1 MISKLHQLNLHDKIK
16 YIYATVIKFM
26 ILSGIVSI
34 IGLSLLDIRFNSYVK
49 GAQKANNAAK
59 ESIIDISSA
68 ARNIR
73 EMALNDDSSTYENYK
88 NNVKTVLTDSQ
99 TQLDII
105 KNTNIIDDDLY
116 NQYVKAL
123 NEWGN
128 IGYDI
133 INQIEKGDLASAKNK
148 IHTVCTPAL
157 NNLMSIADK
166 MEDETNKEADQA
178 ILLSNVV
185 AVIGGVAIVLFIVIA
200 SLISKKIGAKITEMI
215 IEPLRDIDNVAKDLA
230 NGNLHSELTYHSDH
244 SDDELGT
251 LAHSLR
257 KSIRTLSSYVDDIK
271 RSMQEFSHG
280 NFDVKPEVEWKGD
293 FEEILHAFMSFEA
306 SMADIVKNLQRVA
319 DQVAEGSEQI
329 AASSTELAE
338 GATNQAASVEELTAS
353 LASVSE
359 RVAQNSQNARAI
371 SGRVDE
377 LGTQLYESNGKMSE
391 MVTSMSEIEK
401 ASKEISKIIETINQ
415 IASQTNLLALNAS
428 IEAARAGDA
437 GKGFAVV
444 ADQVSALAAQSA
456 EAAKESASL
465 IDTSVAAVE
474 KGMVIA
480 NDTASQLGAVVDN
493 SRHIVDEVNNIADVL
508 NTQTEAIKQVD
519 DGVEAI
525 NDVVQTNSATSQ
537 ECAAASQDMSTQAD
551 TLRGLIAT
559 LKIAHFKK
567 NNNK

>member
-49 GAQKANNAAK
+49 GAQKANNATK

-123 NEWGN
+123 NEWGS

-166 MEDETNKEADQA
+166 MEDETNKEAEQA
-178 ILLSNVV
+178 ILSSNVV

-215 IEPLRDIDNVAKDLA
+215 IEPLREIDNVAKDLA
-230 NGNLHSELTYHSDH
+230 SGNLHSELTYHSD
-244 SDDELGT
+244 DELGA

-293 FEEILHAFMSFEA
+293 FEEILQAFMSFEA
-306 SMADIVKNLQRVA
+306 SMADLVKHLQRVA

-329 AASSTELAE
+329 ASSSTELAE

-359 RVAQNSQNARAI
+359 RVAQNSQNAREI
-371 SGRVDE
+371 SGKVNE
-377 LGTQLYESNGKMSE
+377 LGTQLNESNGKMGE
-391 MVTSMSEIEK
+391 MVTSMGEIEK

-480 NDTASQLGAVVDN
+480 NDTASQLGVVVDN

-508 NTQTEAIKQVD
+508 NTQTETIKQVD
-519 DGVEAI
+519 DGIEDI

-567 NNNK
+567 K

>member
-230 NGNLHSELTYHSDH
+230 NGNLHSELTYHSD
-244 SDDELGT
+244 DELGT

-293 FEEILHAFMSFEA
+293 FEEILPAFMSFEA
-306 SMADIVKNLQRVA
+306 SMADLVKHLQRVA

-329 AASSTELAE
+329 ASSSTELAE

-359 RVAQNSQNARAI
+359 RVAQNSQNAREI
-371 SGRVDE
+371 SGKVNE
-377 LGTQLYESNGKMSE
+377 LGTQLDESNGKMGE
-391 MVTSMSEIEK
+391 MVTSMGEIEK

-480 NDTASQLGAVVDN
+480 NDTASQLGVVVDN

-508 NTQTEAIKQVD
+508 NTQTETIKQVD
-519 DGVEAI
+519 DGIEDI

>member
-123 NEWGN
+123 NEWGS

-166 MEDETNKEADQA
+166 MEDETNKEAEQA
-178 ILLSNVV
+178 ILSSNVV

-200 SLISKKIGAKITEMI
+200 SLISKKICAKITEMI

-230 NGNLHSELTYHSDH
+230 SGNLHSELTYHSD
-244 SDDELGT
+244 DELGA

-293 FEEILHAFMSFEA
+293 FEEILQAFMSFEA
-306 SMADIVKNLQRVA
+306 SMADLVKHLQRVA

-329 AASSTELAE
+329 ASSSTELAE

-359 RVAQNSQNARAI
+359 SVAQNSQNAREI
-371 SGRVDE
+371 SGKVNE
-377 LGTQLYESNGKMSE
+377 LGTQLDESNGKMGE

-480 NDTASQLGAVVDN
+480 NDTASQLGVVVDN

-508 NTQTEAIKQVD
+508 NTQTETIKQVD
-519 DGVEAI
+519 DGIEDI

-567 NNNK
+567 K

>member
-230 NGNLHSELTYHSDH
+230 SGNLHSELTYH

-293 FEEILHAFMSFEA
+293 FEEILQAFMSFEA
-306 SMADIVKNLQRVA
+306 SMADLVKHLQRVA

-329 AASSTELAE
+329 ASSSTELAE

-359 RVAQNSQNARAI
+359 RVAQNSQNAREI
-371 SGRVDE
+371 SGKVNE
-377 LGTQLYESNGKMSE
+377 LGTQLDESNGKMGE
-391 MVTSMSEIEK
+391 MVTSMGEIEK

-480 NDTASQLGAVVDN
+480 NDTASQLGVVVDN

-508 NTQTEAIKQVD
+508 NTQTETIKQVD
-519 DGVEAI
+519 DGIEDI

>member
-34 IGLSLLDIRFNSYVK
+34 IGLSLLDIGFNSYVK

-123 NEWGN
+123 NEWGS

-166 MEDETNKEADQA
+166 MEDETNKEANQA
-178 ILLSNVV
+178 ILSSNVV

-215 IEPLRDIDNVAKDLA
+215 IEPLREIDNVAKDLA
-230 NGNLHSELTYHSDH
+230 SGNLHSELTYHSD
-244 SDDELGT
+244 DELGA

-293 FEEILHAFMSFEA
+293 FEEILQAFMSFEA
-306 SMADIVKNLQRVA
+306 SMADLVKHLQRVA

-329 AASSTELAE
+329 ASSSTELAE

-359 RVAQNSQNARAI
+359 SVAQNSQNARAI
-371 SGRVDE
+371 SGKVNE
-377 LGTQLYESNGKMSE
+377 LGTQLDESNGKMGE

-480 NDTASQLGAVVDN
+480 NDTASQLGVVVDN

-508 NTQTEAIKQVD
+508 NTQTETIKQVD
-519 DGVEAI
+519 DGIEDI

>member
-123 NEWGN
+123 NEWGS

-178 ILLSNVV
+178 ILSSNVV

-215 IEPLRDIDNVAKDLA
+215 IEPLREIDNVAKDLA
-230 NGNLHSELTYHSDH
+230 SGNLHSELTYHSD
-244 SDDELGT
+244 DELGA

-293 FEEILHAFMSFEA
+293 FEEILDAFMSFEA
-306 SMADIVKNLQRVA
+306 SMADLVKHLQRVA

-329 AASSTELAE
+329 ASSSTELAE

-359 RVAQNSQNARAI
+359 SVAQNSQNARAI
-371 SGRVDE
+371 SGKVNE
-377 LGTQLYESNGKMSE
+377 LGTQLDESNGKMGE

-480 NDTASQLGAVVDN
+480 NDTASQLGVVVDN

-508 NTQTEAIKQVD
+508 NTQTETIKQVD
-519 DGVEAI
+519 DGIEDI

-567 NNNK
+567 K

>member
-230 NGNLHSELTYHSDH
+230 SGNLHSELTYHSD
-244 SDDELGT
+244 DELGA

-293 FEEILHAFMSFEA
+293 FEEILQAFMSFEA
-306 SMADIVKNLQRVA
+306 SMADLVKHLQRVA

-329 AASSTELAE
+329 ASSSTELAE

-353 LASVSE
+353 LANVSE
-359 RVAQNSQNARAI
+359 RVAQNSQNARTI
-371 SGRVDE
+371 SGKVDE

-519 DGVEAI
+519 EGVEAI

>member
-16 YIYATVIKFM
+16 YIYVTVIKFM

-215 IEPLRDIDNVAKDLA
+215 IEPIRDIDNVAKDLA
-230 NGNLHSELTYHSDH
+230 NGNLHSELTYH

-293 FEEILHAFMSFEA
+293 FEEILQAFMSFEA
-306 SMADIVKNLQRVA
+306 SMADLVKHLQRVA

-329 AASSTELAE
+329 ASSSTELAE

-353 LASVSE
+353 LANVSE
-359 RVAQNSQNARAI
+359 RVAQNSQNARTI
-371 SGRVDE
+371 SGKVDE

-391 MVTSMSEIEK
+391 MVISMSEIEK

-519 DGVEAI
+519 EGVEAI

-567 NNNK
+567 K

>member
-88 NNVKTVLTDSQ
+88 NNVKTVFTDSQ

-230 NGNLHSELTYHSDH
+230 SGNLHSELTYH

-293 FEEILHAFMSFEA
+293 FEEILQAFMSFEA
-306 SMADIVKNLQRVA
+306 SMADLVKHLQRVA

-329 AASSTELAE
+329 ASSSTELAE

-359 RVAQNSQNARAI
+359 SVAQNSQNAREI
-371 SGRVDE
+371 SGKVNE
-377 LGTQLYESNGKMSE
+377 LGTQLDESNGKMGE
-391 MVTSMSEIEK
+391 MVTSMGEIEK

-480 NDTASQLGAVVDN
+480 NDTASQLGVVVDN

-508 NTQTEAIKQVD
+508 NTQTETIKQVD
-519 DGVEAI
+519 DGIEDI

-567 NNNK
+567 K

>member
-185 AVIGGVAIVLFIVIA
+185 AVIGGMAIVLFIVIA

-215 IEPLRDIDNVAKDLA
+215 IDPIRDIDNVAKDLA
-230 NGNLHSELTYHSDH
+230 NGNLHSELTYH

-293 FEEILHAFMSFEA
+293 FEEILQAFMSFEA
-306 SMADIVKNLQRVA
+306 SMADLVKHLQRVA

-329 AASSTELAE
+329 ASSSTELAE

-359 RVAQNSQNARAI
+359 RVAQNSQNAREI
-371 SGRVDE
+371 SGKVNE
-377 LGTQLYESNGKMSE
+377 LGTQLDESNGKMGE
-391 MVTSMSEIEK
+391 MVTSMGEIEK

-480 NDTASQLGAVVDN
+480 NDTASQLGVVVDN

-508 NTQTEAIKQVD
+508 NTQTETIKQVD
-519 DGVEAI
+519 DGIEDI

>member
-123 NEWGN
+123 NEWGD

-230 NGNLHSELTYHSDH
+230 SGNLHSELTYH

-293 FEEILHAFMSFEA
+293 FEEILQAFMSFEA
-306 SMADIVKNLQRVA
+306 SMADLVKHLQRVA

-329 AASSTELAE
+329 ASSSTELAE

-359 RVAQNSQNARAI
+359 SVAQNSQNAREI
-371 SGRVDE
+371 SGKVNE
-377 LGTQLYESNGKMSE
+377 LGTQLDESNGKMGE
-391 MVTSMSEIEK
+391 MVTSMGEIEK

-480 NDTASQLGAVVDN
+480 NDTASQLGVVVDN

-508 NTQTEAIKQVD
+508 NTQTETIKQVD
-519 DGVEAI
+519 DGIEDI

-567 NNNK
+567 K

>member
-49 GAQKANNAAK
+49 GAQKANDAAK

-88 NNVKTVLTDSQ
+88 NNVKAVLTDSQ

-166 MEDETNKEADQA
+166 MEDETNKEANQA

-215 IEPLRDIDNVAKDLA
+215 IEPLREIDNVAKDLA
-230 NGNLHSELTYHSDH
+230 SGNLHSELTYHSDG
-244 SDDELGT
+244 ELGA

-293 FEEILHAFMSFEA
+293 FEEILDAFMSFEA
-306 SMADIVKNLQRVA
+306 SMADLVKHLQRVA

-329 AASSTELAE
+329 ASSSTELAE

-359 RVAQNSQNARAI
+359 SVAQNSQNAREI
-371 SGRVDE
+371 SGKVNE
-377 LGTQLYESNGKMSE
+377 LGTQLDESNGKMGE

-480 NDTASQLGAVVDN
+480 NDTASQLGVVVDN

-508 NTQTEAIKQVD
+508 NTQTETIKQVD
-519 DGVEAI
+519 DGIEDI

-567 NNNK
+567 K

>member
-99 TQLDII
+99 TQLDIR

-166 MEDETNKEADQA
+166 MEDETNKEANQA
-178 ILLSNVV
+178 ILSSNVV

-215 IEPLRDIDNVAKDLA
+215 IEPLREIDNVAKDLA
-230 NGNLHSELTYHSDH
+230 SGNLHSELTYHSD
-244 SDDELGT
+244 DELGA

-293 FEEILHAFMSFEA
+293 FEEILQAFMSFEA
-306 SMADIVKNLQRVA
+306 SMADLVKHLQRVA

-329 AASSTELAE
+329 ASSSTELAE

-359 RVAQNSQNARAI
+359 SVAQNSQNAREI
-371 SGRVDE
+371 SGKVNE
-377 LGTQLYESNGKMSE
+377 LGTQLDESNGKMGE

-480 NDTASQLGAVVDN
+480 NDTASQLGVVVDN

-508 NTQTEAIKQVD
+508 NTQTETIKQVD
-519 DGVEAI
+519 DGIEDI

-567 NNNK
+567 K

>member
-215 IEPLRDIDNVAKDLA
+215 IEPLRDMDNVAKDLA
-230 NGNLHSELTYHSDH
+230 NGNLHSELTYH

-293 FEEILHAFMSFEA
+293 FEEILQAFMSFEA
-306 SMADIVKNLQRVA
+306 SMADLVKHLQRVA

-329 AASSTELAE
+329 ASSSTELAE

-353 LASVSE
+353 LANVSE
-359 RVAQNSQNARAI
+359 RVAQNSQNARTI
-371 SGRVDE
+371 SGKVDE

-391 MVTSMSEIEK
+391 MVISMSEIEK

-519 DGVEAI
+519 EGVEAI

>member
-16 YIYATVIKFM
+16 YIYTTVIKFM

-230 NGNLHSELTYHSDH
+230 SGNLHSELTYH

-293 FEEILHAFMSFEA
+293 FEEILQAFMSFEA
-306 SMADIVKNLQRVA
+306 SMADLVKHLQRVA

-329 AASSTELAE
+329 ASSSTELAE

-359 RVAQNSQNARAI
+359 SVAQNSQNAREI
-371 SGRVDE
+371 SGKVNE
-377 LGTQLYESNGKMSE
+377 LGTQLDESNGKMGE
-391 MVTSMSEIEK
+391 MVTSMGEIEK

-480 NDTASQLGAVVDN
+480 NDTASQLGVVVDN

-508 NTQTEAIKQVD
+508 NTQTETIKQVD
-519 DGVEAI
+519 DGIEDI

>member
-49 GAQKANNAAK
+49 GAQKANDAAK

-230 NGNLHSELTYHSDH
+230 SGNLHSEITYH

-293 FEEILHAFMSFEA
+293 FEEILQAFMSFEA
-306 SMADIVKNLQRVA
+306 SMADLVKHLQRVA

-329 AASSTELAE
+329 ASSSTELAE

-359 RVAQNSQNARAI
+359 SVAQNSQNAREI
-371 SGRVDE
+371 SGKVNE
-377 LGTQLYESNGKMSE
+377 LGTQLDESNGKMGE
-391 MVTSMSEIEK
+391 MVTSMGEIEK

-480 NDTASQLGAVVDN
+480 NDTASQLGVVVDN

-508 NTQTEAIKQVD
+508 NTQTETIKQVD
-519 DGVEAI
+519 DGIEDI

>member
-49 GAQKANNAAK
+49 GAQKANDAAK

-88 NNVKTVLTDSQ
+88 NNVKAVLTDSQ

-123 NEWGN
+123 NEWGS

-166 MEDETNKEADQA
+166 MEDETNKEANQA
-178 ILLSNVV
+178 ILSSNVV

-215 IEPLRDIDNVAKDLA
+215 IEPLREIDNVAKDLA
-230 NGNLHSELTYHSDH
+230 SGNLHSELTYHSD
-244 SDDELGT
+244 DELGA
-251 LAHSLR
+251 LANSLR

-293 FEEILHAFMSFEA
+293 FEEILDAFMSFEA
-306 SMADIVKNLQRVA
+306 SMADLVKHLQRVA

-329 AASSTELAE
+329 ASSSTELAE

-359 RVAQNSQNARAI
+359 SVAQNSQNAREI
-371 SGRVDE
+371 SGKVNE
-377 LGTQLYESNGKMSE
+377 LGTQLDESNGKMGE

-480 NDTASQLGAVVDN
+480 NDTASQLGVVVDN

-508 NTQTEAIKQVD
+508 NTQTETIKQVD
-519 DGVEAI
+519 DGIEDI

-567 NNNK
+567 K

>member
-123 NEWGN
+123 NEWGS

-166 MEDETNKEADQA
+166 MEDEINKEANQA
-178 ILLSNVV
+178 ILSSNVV

-215 IEPLRDIDNVAKDLA
+215 IEPLREIDNVAKDLA
-230 NGNLHSELTYHSDH
+230 SGNLHSELTYHSD
-244 SDDELGT
+244 DELGA

-293 FEEILHAFMSFEA
+293 FEEILDAFMSFEA
-306 SMADIVKNLQRVA
+306 SMADLVKHLQRVA

-329 AASSTELAE
+329 ASSSTELAE

-359 RVAQNSQNARAI
+359 SVAQNSQNARAI
-371 SGRVDE
+371 SGKVNE
-377 LGTQLYESNGKMSE
+377 LGTQLDESNGKMGE

-480 NDTASQLGAVVDN
+480 NDTASQLGVVVDN

-508 NTQTEAIKQVD
+508 NTQTETIKQVD
-519 DGVEAI
+519 DGIEDI

-567 NNNK
+567 K

>member
-99 TQLDII
+99 TQIDII

-230 NGNLHSELTYHSDH
+230 SGNLHSELTYH

-293 FEEILHAFMSFEA
+293 FEEILQAFMSFEA
-306 SMADIVKNLQRVA
+306 SMADLVKHLQRVA

-329 AASSTELAE
+329 ASSSTELAE

-359 RVAQNSQNARAI
+359 SVAQNSQNAREI
-371 SGRVDE
+371 SGKVNE
-377 LGTQLYESNGKMSE
+377 LGTQLDESNGKMGE
-391 MVTSMSEIEK
+391 MVTSMGEIEK

-480 NDTASQLGAVVDN
+480 NDTASQLGVVVDN

-508 NTQTEAIKQVD
+508 NTQTETIKQVD
-519 DGVEAI
+519 DGIEDI

-567 NNNK
+567 K

>member
-88 NNVKTVLTDSQ
+88 NNVKAVLTDSQ

-123 NEWGN
+123 NEWGS

-230 NGNLHSELTYHSDH
+230 SGNLHSELTYH

-271 RSMQEFSHG
+271 RSTQEFSHG

-293 FEEILHAFMSFEA
+293 FEEILQAFMSFEA
-306 SMADIVKNLQRVA
+306 SMADLVKHLQRVA

-329 AASSTELAE
+329 ASSSTELAE

-359 RVAQNSQNARAI
+359 SVAQNSQNAREI
-371 SGRVDE
+371 SGKVNE
-377 LGTQLYESNGKMSE
+377 LGTQLDESNGKMGE
-391 MVTSMSEIEK
+391 MVTSMGEIEK

-480 NDTASQLGAVVDN
+480 NDTASQLGVVVDN

-508 NTQTEAIKQVD
+508 NTQTETIKQVD
-519 DGVEAI
+519 DGIEDI

>member
-230 NGNLHSELTYHSDH
+230 SGNLHSELTYH

-293 FEEILHAFMSFEA
+293 FEEILQAFMSFEA
-306 SMADIVKNLQRVA
+306 SMADLVKHLQRVA

-329 AASSTELAE
+329 ASSSTELAE

-359 RVAQNSQNARAI
+359 SVAQNSQNEREI
-371 SGRVDE
+371 SGKVNE
-377 LGTQLYESNGKMSE
+377 LGTQLDESNGKMGE
-391 MVTSMSEIEK
+391 MVTSMGEIEK

-480 NDTASQLGAVVDN
+480 NDTASQLGVVVDN

-508 NTQTEAIKQVD
+508 NTQTETIKQVD
-519 DGVEAI
+519 DGIEDI

>member
-166 MEDETNKEADQA
+166 MENETNKEADQA

-215 IEPLRDIDNVAKDLA
+215 IEPIRDIDNVAKDLA
-230 NGNLHSELTYHSDH
+230 NGNLHSELTYH

-280 NFDVKPEVEWKGD
+280 NFDIKPEVEWKGD
-293 FEEILHAFMSFEA
+293 FEEILQAFMSFEA
-306 SMADIVKNLQRVA
+306 SMADLVKHLQRVA

-329 AASSTELAE
+329 ASSSTELAE

-353 LASVSE
+353 LANVSE
-359 RVAQNSQNARAI
+359 RVAQNSQNARTI
-371 SGRVDE
+371 SGKVDE

-519 DGVEAI
+519 EGVEAI

>member
-49 GAQKANNAAK
+49 GAQKANDAAK

-88 NNVKTVLTDSQ
+88 NNVKAVLTDSQ

-123 NEWGN
+123 NEWGS

-166 MEDETNKEADQA
+166 MEDETNKEANQA
-178 ILLSNVV
+178 ILSSNVV

-215 IEPLRDIDNVAKDLA
+215 IEPLREIDNVAKDLA
-230 NGNLHSELTYHSDH
+230 SGNLHSELTYHSD
-244 SDDELGT
+244 DELGA

-293 FEEILHAFMSFEA
+293 FEEILDAFMSFEA
-306 SMADIVKNLQRVA
+306 SMADLVKHLQRVA

-329 AASSTELAE
+329 ASSSTELAE

-359 RVAQNSQNARAI
+359 SVAQNSQNAREI
-371 SGRVDE
+371 SGKVNE
-377 LGTQLYESNGKMSE
+377 LGTQLDESNGKMGE

-480 NDTASQLGAVVDN
+480 NDTASQLGVVVDN

-508 NTQTEAIKQVD
+508 NTQTETIKQVD
-519 DGVEAI
+519 DGIEDI

-567 NNNK
+567 K

>member
-49 GAQKANNAAK
+49 GAQKANDAAK

-88 NNVKTVLTDSQ
+88 NNVKAVLTDSQ

-123 NEWGN
+123 NEWGS

-166 MEDETNKEADQA
+166 MEDETNKEAEQA
-178 ILLSNVV
+178 ILSSNVV

-230 NGNLHSELTYHSDH
+230 SGNLHSELTYHSD
-244 SDDELGT
+244 DELGA

-293 FEEILHAFMSFEA
+293 FEEILQAFMSFEA
-306 SMADIVKNLQRVA
+306 SMADLVKHLQRVA

-329 AASSTELAE
+329 ASSSTELAE

-359 RVAQNSQNARAI
+359 SVAQNSQNARAI
-371 SGRVDE
+371 SGKVNE
-377 LGTQLYESNGKMSE
+377 LGTQLDESNGKMGE

-401 ASKEISKIIETINQ
+401 ASKEISKIIGTINQ

-480 NDTASQLGAVVDN
+480 NDTASQLGVVVDN

-508 NTQTEAIKQVD
+508 NTQTETIKQVD
-519 DGVEAI
+519 DGIEDI

-567 NNNK
+567 K

>member
-200 SLISKKIGAKITEMI
+200 SLISKKIGVKITEMI

-230 NGNLHSELTYHSDH
+230 SGNLHSELTYHSD
-244 SDDELGT
+244 DELGA

-293 FEEILHAFMSFEA
+293 FEEILQAFMSFEA
-306 SMADIVKNLQRVA
+306 SMADLVKHLQRVA

-329 AASSTELAE
+329 ASSSTELAE

-359 RVAQNSQNARAI
+359 SVAQNSQNAREI
-371 SGRVDE
+371 SGKVNE
-377 LGTQLYESNGKMSE
+377 LGTQLDESNGKMGE

-480 NDTASQLGAVVDN
+480 NDTASQLGVVVDN

-508 NTQTEAIKQVD
+508 NTQTETIKQVD
-519 DGVEAI
+519 DGIEDI

>member
-123 NEWGN
+123 NEWGS

-166 MEDETNKEADQA
+166 MEDETNKEANQA
-178 ILLSNVV
+178 ILSSNVV

-215 IEPLRDIDNVAKDLA
+215 IEPLREIDNVAKDLA
-230 NGNLHSELTYHSDH
+230 SGNLHSELTYHSD
-244 SDDELGT
+244 DELGA

-306 SMADIVKNLQRVA
+306 SMADLVKHLQRVA

-329 AASSTELAE
+329 ASSSTELAE

-359 RVAQNSQNARAI
+359 SVAQNAREI
-371 SGRVDE
+371 SGKVNE
-377 LGTQLYESNGKMSE
+377 LGIQLDESNGKMGE

-480 NDTASQLGAVVDN
+480 NDTASQLGVVVDN

-508 NTQTEAIKQVD
+508 NTQTETIKQVD
-519 DGVEAI
+519 DGIEDI

>member
-230 NGNLHSELTYHSDH
+230 SGNLHSELTYH

-251 LAHSLR
+251 LAHSLC

-293 FEEILHAFMSFEA
+293 FEEILQAFMSFEA
-306 SMADIVKNLQRVA
+306 SMADLVKHLQRVA

-329 AASSTELAE
+329 ASSSTELAE

-359 RVAQNSQNARAI
+359 SVAQNSQNAREI
-371 SGRVDE
+371 SGKVNE
-377 LGTQLYESNGKMSE
+377 LGTQLDESNGKMGE
-391 MVTSMSEIEK
+391 MVTSMGEIEK

-480 NDTASQLGAVVDN
+480 NDTASQLGVVVDN

-508 NTQTEAIKQVD
+508 NTQTETIKQVD
-519 DGVEAI
+519 DGIEDI

-567 NNNK
+567 K

>member
-133 INQIEKGDLASAKNK
+133 INQIGKGDLASAKNK

-230 NGNLHSELTYHSDH
+230 SGNLHSELTYHSD
-244 SDDELGT
+244 DELGA

-293 FEEILHAFMSFEA
+293 FEEILDAFMSFEA
-306 SMADIVKNLQRVA
+306 SMADLVKHLQRVA

-329 AASSTELAE
+329 ASSSTELAE

-353 LASVSE
+353 LASMSE
-359 RVAQNSQNARAI
+359 SVAQNSQNAREI
-371 SGRVDE
+371 SGKVNE
-377 LGTQLYESNGKMSE
+377 LGTQLDESNGKMGE

-480 NDTASQLGAVVDN
+480 NDTASQLGVVVDN

-508 NTQTEAIKQVD
+508 NTQTETIKQVD
-519 DGVEAI
+519 DGIEDI

-567 NNNK
+567 K

>member
-185 AVIGGVAIVLFIVIA
+185 TVIGGVAIVLFIVIA

-230 NGNLHSELTYHSDH
+230 SGNLHSELTYH

-293 FEEILHAFMSFEA
+293 FEEILQAFMSFEA
-306 SMADIVKNLQRVA
+306 SMADLVKHLQRVA

-329 AASSTELAE
+329 ASSSTELAE

-359 RVAQNSQNARAI
+359 SVAQNSQNAREI
-371 SGRVDE
+371 SGKVNE
-377 LGTQLYESNGKMSE
+377 LGTQLDESNGKMGE
-391 MVTSMSEIEK
+391 MVTSMGEIEK

-480 NDTASQLGAVVDN
+480 NDTASQLGVVVDN

-508 NTQTEAIKQVD
+508 NTQTETIKQVD
-519 DGVEAI
+519 DGIEDI

-567 NNNK
+567 K

>member
-123 NEWGN
+123 NEWGS

-166 MEDETNKEADQA
+166 MEDETNKEANQA
-178 ILLSNVV
+178 ILSSNVV

-215 IEPLRDIDNVAKDLA
+215 IEPLREIDNVAKDLA
-230 NGNLHSELTYHSDH
+230 SGNLHSELTYHSD
-244 SDDELGT
+244 DELGA

-293 FEEILHAFMSFEA
+293 FEEILQAFMSFEA
-306 SMADIVKNLQRVA
+306 SMAELVKHLQRVA

-329 AASSTELAE
+329 ASSSTELAE

-359 RVAQNSQNARAI
+359 SVAQNSQNARAI
-371 SGRVDE
+371 SGKVNE
-377 LGTQLYESNGKMSE
+377 LGTQLDESNGKMGE

-480 NDTASQLGAVVDN
+480 NDTASQLGVVVDN

-508 NTQTEAIKQVD
+508 NTQTETIKQVD
-519 DGVEAI
+519 DGIEDI

>member
-200 SLISKKIGAKITEMI
+200 TLISKKIGAKITEMI
-215 IEPLRDIDNVAKDLA
+215 IEPIRDIDNVAKDLA
-230 NGNLHSELTYHSDH
+230 NGNLHSELTYH

-293 FEEILHAFMSFEA
+293 FEEILQAFMSFEA
-306 SMADIVKNLQRVA
+306 SMADLVKHLQRVA

-329 AASSTELAE
+329 ASSSTELAE

-353 LASVSE
+353 LANVSE
-359 RVAQNSQNARAI
+359 RVAQNSQNARTI
-371 SGRVDE
+371 SGKVDE

-391 MVTSMSEIEK
+391 MVISMSEIEK

-519 DGVEAI
+519 EGVEAI

>member
-88 NNVKTVLTDSQ
+88 NNVKAVLTDSQ

-215 IEPLRDIDNVAKDLA
+215 IEPIRDIDNVAKDLA
-230 NGNLHSELTYHSDH
+230 NGNLHSELTYH

-293 FEEILHAFMSFEA
+293 FEEILQVFMSFEA
-306 SMADIVKNLQRVA
+306 SMADLVKHLQRVA

-329 AASSTELAE
+329 ASSSTELAE

-353 LASVSE
+353 LANVSE
-359 RVAQNSQNARAI
+359 RVAQNSQNARTI
-371 SGRVDE
+371 SGKVDE

-391 MVTSMSEIEK
+391 MVISMSEIEK

-519 DGVEAI
+519 EGVEAI

>member
-116 NQYVKAL
+116 NQYVKSL

-215 IEPLRDIDNVAKDLA
+215 IEPIRDIDNVAKDLA
-230 NGNLHSELTYHSDH
+230 NGNLHSELTYH

-293 FEEILHAFMSFEA
+293 FEEILQAFMSFEA
-306 SMADIVKNLQRVA
+306 SMADLVKHLQRVA

-329 AASSTELAE
+329 ASSSTELAE

-353 LASVSE
+353 LANVSE

-371 SGRVDE
+371 SGKVDE

>member
-230 NGNLHSELTYHSDH
+230 NGNLHSELTYHSD
-244 SDDELGT
+244 DELGT

-293 FEEILHAFMSFEA
+293 FEEILQAFMSFEA
-306 SMADIVKNLQRVA
+306 SMADLVKNLQRVA

>member
-49 GAQKANNAAK
+49 GAHKANNAAK

-215 IEPLRDIDNVAKDLA
+215 IEPIRDIDNVAKDLA
-230 NGNLHSELTYHSDH
+230 NGNLHSELTYH

-293 FEEILHAFMSFEA
+293 FEEILQAFMSFEA
-306 SMADIVKNLQRVA
+306 SMADLVKHLQRVA

-329 AASSTELAE
+329 ASSSTELAE

-353 LASVSE
+353 LANVSE
-359 RVAQNSQNARAI
+359 RVAQNSQNARTI
-371 SGRVDE
+371 SGKVDE

-391 MVTSMSEIEK
+391 MVISMSEIEK

-519 DGVEAI
+519 EGVEAI

>member
-16 YIYATVIKFM
+16 CIYATVIKFM

-116 NQYVKAL
+116 NQYVKVL

-230 NGNLHSELTYHSDH
+230 NGNLHSELTYHSD
-244 SDDELGT
+244 DELGA

-293 FEEILHAFMSFEA
+293 FEEILDAFMSFEA
-306 SMADIVKNLQRVA
+306 SMADLVKHLQRVA

-329 AASSTELAE
+329 ASSSTELAE

-359 RVAQNSQNARAI
+359 SVAQNSQNAREI
-371 SGRVDE
+371 SGKVNE
-377 LGTQLYESNGKMSE
+377 LGTQLDESNGKMGE

-480 NDTASQLGAVVDN
+480 NDTASQLGVVVDN

-508 NTQTEAIKQVD
+508 NTQTETIKQVD
-519 DGVEAI
+519 DGIEDI

-567 NNNK
+567 K

>member
-1 MISKLHQLNLHDKIK
+1 MISKLHKLNLHDKIK

-123 NEWGN
+123 NEWGS

-166 MEDETNKEADQA
+166 MEDETNKEAEQA
-178 ILLSNVV
+178 ILSSNVV

-230 NGNLHSELTYHSDH
+230 SGNLHSELTYHSD
-244 SDDELGT
+244 DELGA

-293 FEEILHAFMSFEA
+293 FEEILDAFMSFEA
-306 SMADIVKNLQRVA
+306 SMADLVKHLQRVA

-329 AASSTELAE
+329 ASSSTELAE

-359 RVAQNSQNARAI
+359 SVAQNSQNAREI
-371 SGRVDE
+371 SGKVNE
-377 LGTQLYESNGKMSE
+377 LGTQLDESNGKMGE

-480 NDTASQLGAVVDN
+480 NDTASQLGVVVDN

-508 NTQTEAIKQVD
+508 NTQTETIKQVD
-519 DGVEAI
+519 DGIEDI

-559 LKIAHFKK
+559 LKIAHLKK
-567 NNNK
+567 

>member
-123 NEWGN
+123 NECGN

-166 MEDETNKEADQA
+166 MEDETNKEANQA

-230 NGNLHSELTYHSDH
+230 SGNLHSELTYH

-293 FEEILHAFMSFEA
+293 FEEILQAFMSFEA
-306 SMADIVKNLQRVA
+306 SMADLVKHLQRVA

-329 AASSTELAE
+329 ASSSTELAE

-359 RVAQNSQNARAI
+359 SVAQNSQNAREI
-371 SGRVDE
+371 SGKVNE
-377 LGTQLYESNGKMSE
+377 LGTQLDESNGKMGE

-480 NDTASQLGAVVDN
+480 NDTASQLGVVVDN

-508 NTQTEAIKQVD
+508 NTQTETIKQVD
-519 DGVEAI
+519 DGIEDI

>member
-215 IEPLRDIDNVAKDLA
+215 IEPIRDIDNVAKDLA
-230 NGNLHSELTYHSDH
+230 NGNLHSELTYH

-293 FEEILHAFMSFEA
+293 FEEILQAFMSFEA
-306 SMADIVKNLQRVA
+306 SMADLVKHLQRVA

-329 AASSTELAE
+329 ASSSTELAE
-338 GATNQAASVEELTAS
+338 GATNQAASVEELIAS
-353 LASVSE
+353 LANVSE
-359 RVAQNSQNARAI
+359 RVAQNSQNARTI
-371 SGRVDE
+371 SGKVDE

-391 MVTSMSEIEK
+391 MVISMSEIEK

-519 DGVEAI
+519 EGVEAI

>member
-59 ESIIDISSA
+59 ESVIDISSA

-123 NEWGN
+123 NEWGS

-166 MEDETNKEADQA
+166 MEDETNKEANQA
-178 ILLSNVV
+178 ILSSNVV

-215 IEPLRDIDNVAKDLA
+215 IEPLREIDNVAKDLA
-230 NGNLHSELTYHSDH
+230 SGNLHSELTYHSD
-244 SDDELGT
+244 DELGA

-293 FEEILHAFMSFEA
+293 FEEILDAFMSFEA
-306 SMADIVKNLQRVA
+306 SMADLVKHLQRVA

-329 AASSTELAE
+329 ASSSTELAE

-353 LASVSE
+353 LANVSE
-359 RVAQNSQNARAI
+359 SVAQNSQNARAI
-371 SGRVDE
+371 SGKVNE
-377 LGTQLYESNGKMSE
+377 LGTQLDESNGKMGE

-480 NDTASQLGAVVDN
+480 NDTASQLGVVVDN

-508 NTQTEAIKQVD
+508 NTQTETIKQVD
-519 DGVEAI
+519 DGIEDI

-567 NNNK
+567 K